1 MIRMKNRRNR
11 RAERLALSLA
21 AGALLGTA
29 MPVLAAGG
37 WVVNDVAPTLQTPAL
52 TAEDHDANA
61 DDPSV
66 YVDAADPARSFVAT
80 AAKEGGIRVYGLDG
94 KLRQR
99 ILCGEDGRINNVD
112 VVYGFPLAD
121 GERADLVVASD
132 RGLDIIRV
140 YRIDASV
147 TEPLTEITDESRAFP
162 QRPTADGK
170 GVEDNPVDDQ
180 ATVYGLTAWH
190 DAASDTT
197 WVVGTQRH
205 QPVVGVFR
213 LEARD
218 GGKVGAVFDHDF
230 RAPTTHMG
238 QDLWQESEADALKD
252 FSPQFE
258 GVVIDHTTGMV
269 YAGEEDV
276 GIWRV
281 PVTGGDP
288 VLAYQTRGAS
298 TSSFFNPDSVIS
310 RDIEGLSIYY
320 AASGIKYLLA
330 SSQGGAHGGPPVT
343 QDPPYDDSFAV
354 FGIGDE
360 LKLLGSFR
368 VAAAGGIDAVQESDG
383 ADVTSVALPNF
394 PNGVFITQD
403 GYAADLNNLDGETES
418 TNFKYVDWARIAA
431 TFTPPLEVTPS
442 GWDPRK

>member
-1 MIRMKNRRNR
+1 MISTQIRRIPTR
-11 RAERLALSLA
+11 QRLTVSLA
-21 AGALLGTA
+21 ASALLSTA
-29 MPVLAAGG
+29 VPALAAGD
-37 WVVNDVAPTLQTPAL
+37 WVVKEVAPTLQTPAL

-61 DDPSV
+61 DDPSI
-66 YVDAADPARSFVAT
+66 YVDASDSTRSFVAS
-80 AAKEGGIRVYGLDG
+80 AGKEGGIRVYGLDG
-94 KLRQR
+94 ALRQS
-99 ILCGEDGRINNVD
+99 ILCVKDGRINNVD
-112 VVYGFPLAD
+112 VVYDFPLAD
-121 GERADLVVASD
+121 GTRADLVVASD

-140 YRIDASV
+140 YRIDAAAA
-147 TEPLTEITDESRAFP
+147 EPLTEITDESRAFP
-162 QRPTADGK
+162 QRPTTDGK
-170 GVEDNPVDDQ
+170 SVEDNPVDDQ

-190 DAASDTT
+190 DTASDTT

-205 QPVVGVFR
+205 QPVVGVFK
-213 LEARD
+213 LEARE
-218 GGKVGAVFDHDF
+218 GGKVGVAFDHDF
-230 RAPTTHMG
+230 RAPITHMG
-238 QDLWQESEADALKD
+238 QDLWQESDEDALKD

-258 GVVIDHTTGMV
+258 GVVIDHTTGV
-269 YAGEEDV
+269 IYAGQEDV

-281 PVTGGDP
+281 AVTGGDP

-310 RDIEGLSIYY
+310 RDVEGLSIYY
-320 AASGIKYLLA
+320 AASGTKYLLA

-354 FGIGDE
+354 FGIGNE

-368 VAAAGGIDAVQESDG
+368 VGTADGIDAVQESDG

-418 TNFKYVDWARIAA
+418 TNFKYVDWAAIAA
-431 TFTPPLEVTPS
+431 TFAPPLEVTPS

>member
-1 MIRMKNRRNR
+1 MTRMTNRRIL
-11 RAERLALSLA
+11 RARQLALPLTA
-21 AGALLGTA
+21 IALLGTA
-29 MPVLAAGG
+29 TSVLAADA
-37 WVVNDVAPTLQTPAL
+37 WVVNEVAPTLQTPAL

-61 DDPSV
+61 DDPSI
-66 YVDAADPARSFVAT
+66 YVDAADSARSFVAT

-94 KLRQR
+94 KLRQS
-99 ILCGEDGRINNVD
+99 ILCVEDGRINNVD

-121 GERADLVVASD
+121 GTRADLVIASD

-140 YRIDASV
+140 YRIDAAAG
-147 TEPLTEITDESRAFP
+147 EPLTEITDESRAFP

-170 GVEDNPVDDQ
+170 SVDDNPVDDQ

-190 DAASDTT
+190 DAVADTT

-218 GGKVGAVFDHDF
+218 GGKVGVVFDHDF

-238 QDLWQESEADALKD
+238 QDLWQESEEDALKD

-258 GVVIDHTTGMV
+258 GVVIDHSTGTI
-269 YAGEEDV
+269 YAGQEDV

-281 PVTGGDP
+281 AVTGGDP

-298 TSSFFNPDSVIS
+298 SSSFFNPDSVIT
-310 RDIEGLSIYY
+310 RDVEGLSIYY
-320 AASGIKYLLA
+320 AADGTRYLLA

-354 FGIGDE
+354 FGIGDD

-368 VAAAGGIDAVQESDG
+368 VGTTADIDAVQESDG

-403 GYAADLNNLDGETES
+403 GYAADLTGLDGETES
-418 TNFKYVDWARIAA
+418 TNFKYVDWATIAA
-431 TFTPPLEVTPS
+431 TFDPPLQVTPS